1 MHLYKM
7 FYILYKPKIIEICH
21 KIYFIYPLYETKI
34 PTISF
39 VKVGQLMLEN
49 FSLEEI
55 LDFQEELIYLDFK
68 IEELK
73 KNL

>member
-1 MHLYKM
+1 M
-7 FYILYKPKIIEICH
+7 FYILNFPKKNLVKICNE
-21 KIYFIYPLYETKI
+21 IYFSYLLNEKEI

-39 VKVGQLMLEN
+39 VKVGQQMLEQ

-68 IEELK
+68 IEEIK
-73 KNL
+73 KK